1 MIVDEPV
8 LGDERYR
15 TVMNHRERVNVA
27 LRRDTPDRVPVCEL
41 VISRRFAERL
51 LGWPVPPRGPGSYE
65 DAPFTADE
73 AKAVAAALGHDNI
86 CFALN
91 APIYADRTVESDGR
105 IAFGDGHIRTAA
117 DLALID
123 FPDPYDDAL
132 YAGAAAFAEQ
142 KGDYSAWFVTRVGI
156 FSTWLSMGLENFAV
170 ALFEDLPLIERLLD
184 VYVDWAAVVTER
196 ACRLGFDV
204 VATLD
209 DIAFKTAPFFSPQV
223 FRDLVVPRYERI
235 GKIVTL
241 PWVMHSDGNVA
252 LFLDDIAR
260 VGVAGVHPMEKGAID
275 IRWVKQA
282 YGDRL
287 CVLGNVDMHMLSV
300 GPVEAVENETRELLR
315 DVAPGG
321 GYILTSGNSIA
332 TYCQVE
338 YVRAMC
344 DAARTFGAYPI
355 GT

>member
-1 MIVDEPV
+1 
-8 LGDERYR
+8 
-15 TVMNHRERVNVA
+15 MNHRERVDAA
-27 LRRDTPDRVPVCEL
+27 LRLEPPDRVPVCEL
-41 VISRRFAERL
+41 VISRQFAERL
-51 LGWPVPPRGPGSYE
+51 LGWPVPPRAPGSYE

-86 CFALN
+86 CFALK
-91 APIYADRTVESDGR
+91 APVYADTTVEPDGR
-105 IAFGDGHIRTAA
+105 IAFGDGHINTAA
-117 DLALID
+117 DLAMISL
-123 FPDPYDDAL
+123 PDPYDDAL
-132 YAGAAAFAEQ
+132 YAGAAAFAAQ

-170 ALFEDLPLIERLLD
+170 ALFDDLPLVERLLD
-184 VYVDWAAVVTER
+184 RYVDWAAVVIER

-275 IRWVKQA
+275 IRWVKQT

-287 CVLGNVDMHMLSV
+287 CVLGNVDMHLLSV
-300 GPVEAVENETRELLR
+300 GPVEAVERETRDLLR
-315 DVAPGG
+315 DVGPGG

-332 TYCQVE
+332 PYCQVE

-344 DAARTFGAYPI
+344 DVARRLGTYPI
-355 GT
+355 DAGLIQ